1 MQIRF
6 ATVEFSG
13 AGLSLPSPSPLLPPL
28 FSIELLLFEINNFNK
43 RIDDKYIVRFYSRE
57 FYYIII
63 ERVQYLIDQ
72 KFPKYLLLVDR
83 SSHRDSSSS
92 LRSPR
97 RRAASKYRLAR
108 SIGSIGSCINCT
120 SIIRSIARSIVVPK
134 IFCFNAS

>member
-13 AGLSLPSPSPLLPPL
+13 AGLSLPSPSPPPL

-120 SIIRSIARSIVVPK
+120 SIIRSTARSIVVSK